1 MNNKTRLELLKQ
13 AKSSGYTGSYIDLF
27 QSHNSSV
34 DNHTEANSK
43 KEIQRGLEGAPY
55 GASAKLN
62 FDTFE
67 AHSLEGRQDHPVKVT
82 ADGNYQGILFPGEE
96 KFIVDTSMEIEETPM
111 LTYGGVAIKQEEV
124 KSQLDNLIPPMV
136 EGRSLKEYQKGGT
149 LPKYVS
155 GGNIKPLDQDGNERQ
170 MPDPNTKR
178 TMSNEESAQAAI
190 DSANAV
196 STFDWFKSLGT
207 QTTDGVINVFE
218 NLKKKVTGESH
229 SVPNQGAIQ
238 TTDDGSKMIFK
249 DDAWIPYLEQKK
261 GNVETYQLNLK
272 GKKGKSS
279 ASKDYVPEGTE
290 KNGKYLHYTEEGPKW
305 LDDPV
310 GLTFEQEAS
319 EGTVNP
325 FASGYEYINGQ
336 GWTYKGGVP
345 AAPSDK
351 KEKKTSTIHNNN
363 LGLTNRGELSDWYT
377 SNMDKPNFGYTNF
390 EDFKADW
397 PTAQLDGG
405 YAITGE
411 GGPEYSMDQE
421 RKPEKLIKLPS
432 RSIEQI
438 PTPEMGGPKR
448 LPPFE
453 LMKNNSS
460 HFTIQRQGLHSGT
473 YPKGEDGLALRV
485 LKDQAG
491 RVVWKG
497 SQKEYEKNY
506 GDFLEK
512 GDTEYGERKKH
523 RLYLKKYQGDE
534 GSGIVDP
541 DYKFTRG
548 DYQVNDTDI
557 SEIDFDLL
565 YNAVESHEHRG
576 AIDTEGY
583 NSFIRTKAKGS
594 NSSAYGPVQLTGD
607 LLSNITTPG
616 VRRFYDVENMNT
628 EYHKKLV
635 SQSKLF
641 LKYGGGDYMK
651 YYDKETGQYDGLD
664 KEDILNTYEYGGE
677 GFLGD
682 TDEDRENYRTLGIEM
697 LKGGYRKEIEE
708 HKASDNTHLYNMI
721 KNYGTGTDAYA
732 KAVEKNIMR

>member
-96 KFIVDTSMEIEETPM
+96 KFIVDTSMEVEETPM

-149 LPKYVS
+149 LPKYAS
-155 GGNIKPLDQDGNERQ
+155 GGIKPLDEDGNERQ
-170 MPDPNTKR
+170 MPKIDTANSIITNNGKR
-178 TMSNEESAQAAI
+178 AMTSEEYAMHAI

-196 STFDWFKSLGT
+196 STFDKIMHYGKGLFS
-207 QTTDGVINVFE
+207 DI
-218 NLKKKVTGESH
+218 S
-229 SVPNQGAIQ
+229 
-238 TTDDGSKMIFK
+238 DDSGSGI
-249 DDAWIPYLEQKK
+249 E
-261 GNVETYQLNLK
+261 VRELNLK
-272 GKKGKSS
+272 GKKGKGS
-279 ASKDYVPEGTE
+279 ASKDYIPEGTK

-310 GLTFEQEAS
+310 RLTFEQEAS
-319 EGTVNP
+319 EGSVKP
-325 FASGYEYINGQ
+325 FESGYEYISGQ
-336 GWTYKGGVP
+336 GWTYKGVVP
-345 AAPSDK
+345 PAPTVK
-351 KEKKTSTIHNNN
+351 KEKK
-363 LGLTNRGELSDWYT
+363 
-377 SNMDKPNFGYTNF
+377 
-390 EDFKADW
+390 
-397 PTAQLDGG
+397 
-405 YAITGE
+405 
-411 GGPEYSMDQE
+411 
-421 RKPEKLIKLPS
+421 RKKEKIIKLPS

-438 PTPEMGGPKR
+438 STSDLEMELQKAA
-448 LPPFE
+448 PFE
-453 LMKNNSS
+453 LRGNSDYYTTEMKGKRGGQY
-460 HFTIQRQGLHSGT
+460 I
-473 YPKGEDGLALRV
+473 KDGV
-485 LKDQAG
+485 NLKDQAG
-491 RVVWKG
+491 RLVWSG
-497 SQKEYEKNY
+497 TQAEYEEKY
-506 GDFLEK
+506 GNFLERGTTEF
-512 GDTEYGERKKH
+512 GDRRKN

-583 NSFIRTKAKGS
+583 NSFIRTKAKKSG
-594 NSSAYGPVQLTGD
+594 SSAYGPIQLTGD

-616 VRRFYDVENMNT
+616 VRRFYDVENIDT

-651 YYDKETGQYDGLD
+651 YYDEETGQYDGLD

-682 TDEDRENYRTLGIEM
+682 TDEDRENYRILGIEM

-732 KAVEKNIMR
+732 KAVEKKYNALVKERDDKAKKLNEQQKLILDRAIKNVQMKLDSVKNNK

>member
-13 AKSSGYTGSYIDLF
+13 AKSSGYSGSYIDLF
-27 QSHNSSV
+27 KSHNSSV

-43 KEIQRGLEGAPY
+43 KEIQKGLEGAPY

-96 KFIVDTSMEIEETPM
+96 KFIVDTSMEVEETPM

-124 KSQLDNLIPPMV
+124 KSQLDNLIPPLV
-136 EGRSLKEYQKGGT
+136 EG
-149 LPKYVS
+149 
-155 GGNIKPLDQDGNERQ
+155 
-170 MPDPNTKR
+170 
-178 TMSNEESAQAAI
+178 
-190 DSANAV
+190 
-196 STFDWFKSLGT
+196 KSLTEYHAG
-207 QTTDGVINVFE
+207 GLYHNINH
-218 NLKKKVTGESH
+218 KKKSGTS
-229 SVPNQGAIQ
+229 N
-238 TTDDGSKMIFK
+238 SKKNSTISTKAYSNM
-249 DDAWIPYLEQKK
+249 KK
-261 GNVETYQLNLK
+261 GFP
-272 GKKGKSS
+272 KK
-279 ASKDYVPEGTE
+279 
-290 KNGKYLHYTEEGPKW
+290 
-305 LDDPV
+305 
-310 GLTFEQEAS
+310 Q
-319 EGTVNP
+319 
-325 FASGYEYINGQ
+325 
-336 GWTYKGGVP
+336 
-345 AAPSDK
+345 
-351 KEKKTSTIHNNN
+351 
-363 LGLTNRGELSDWYT
+363 
-377 SNMDKPNFGYTNF
+377 
-390 EDFKADW
+390 
-397 PTAQLDGG
+397 
-405 YAITGE
+405 
-411 GGPEYSMDQE
+411 
-421 RKPEKLIKLPS
+421 
-432 RSIEQI
+432 
-438 PTPEMGGPKR
+438 
-448 LPPFE
+448 
-453 LMKNNSS
+453 
-460 HFTIQRQGLHSGT
+460 
-473 YPKGEDGLALRV
+473 
-485 LKDQAG
+485 
-491 RVVWKG
+491 
-497 SQKEYEKNY
+497 
-506 GDFLEK
+506 
-512 GDTEYGERKKH
+512 GDTEG
-523 RLYLKKYQGDE
+523 GV
-534 GSGIVDP
+534 VDP

-682 TDEDRENYRTLGIEM
+682 TDEDRENYKTLGIEM

-732 KAVEKNIMR
+732 KAVEKKYNALVKERDDKAKKLNEQQKLILDRAIKNVQMKLNSIKNNK

>member
-155 GGNIKPLDQDGNERQ
+155 GGNIKPLDQDGNERL
-170 MPDPNTKR
+170 MPKIDTVVINRDPNTKR
-178 TMSNEESAQAAI
+178 TISKEASAKAAI

-218 NLKKKVTGESH
+218 NLKKKVTGENR

-261 GNVETYQLNLK
+261 GNVETYQLNLE

-325 FASGYEYINGQ
+325 FASGYEYIKGQ

-345 AAPSDK
+345 TAPTVK
-351 KEKKTSTIHNNN
+351 KEKK
-363 LGLTNRGELSDWYT
+363 
-377 SNMDKPNFGYTNF
+377 
-390 EDFKADW
+390 
-397 PTAQLDGG
+397 
-405 YAITGE
+405 
-411 GGPEYSMDQE
+411 
-421 RKPEKLIKLPS
+421 RKKEKIIKLPS

-438 PTPEMGGPKR
+438 STSDLEMELQKAA
-448 LPPFE
+448 PFE
-453 LMKNNSS
+453 LRGNSDYYTTEMKGKRGGQY
-460 HFTIQRQGLHSGT
+460 I
-473 YPKGEDGLALRV
+473 KDGV
-485 LKDQAG
+485 NLKDQAG
-491 RVVWKG
+491 RLVWTGTK
-497 SQKEYEKNY
+497 SEYQEKY
-506 GDFLEK
+506 GDFLEQ
-512 GDTEYGERKKH
+512 GTTQSGERRKD

-541 DYKFTRG
+541 DYQFTRDG
-548 DYQVNDTDI
+548 YEVKDTDI

-565 YNAVESHEHRG
+565 YDAVESHEHRG

-594 NSSAYGPVQLTGD
+594 GSSAYGPIQLTGN
-607 LLSNITTPG
+607 LLKNITTPG
-616 VRRFYDVENMNT
+616 IRRFYDVENIDT
-628 EYHKKLV
+628 EYHKSLV
-635 SQSKLF
+635 NQSKLF
-641 LKYGGGDYMK
+641 LKYGGGDYVK
-651 YYDKETGQYDGLD
+651 YYNKETGQYDGLD
-664 KEDILNTYEYGGE
+664 KEDILSTYEYGGE
-677 GFLGD
+677 GSLGD
-682 TDEDRENYRTLGIEM
+682 TDEDREKYKLLGVEM

-708 HKASDNTHLYNMI
+708 HKDSDNTHLYNMV
-721 KNYGTGTDAYA
+721 KNYGTGSDAYA
-732 KAVEKNIMR
+732 KAVEKKYNELIKERDDKAKKLNEQQKLILDRAIKNVQMKLDSVKNNK